1 MRRDAWF
8 VVVACL
14 VVAMV
19 PRAASARTIYFHKA
33 DVSRDTFA
41 TDALECESLAAG
53 VQAPSTVQPYTSNA
67 YAAGTAAFL
76 SGFMKSRERR
86 GMIENV
92 LRTCMADRGYRRIEA
107 SQEDDET
114 IGRLS
119 GPARLERLALLASDS
134 EPQGKVLP
142 R

>member
-1 MRRDAWF
+1 MTRDKRLAAA
-8 VVVACL
+8 VAF
-14 VVAMV
+14 AMIIV
-19 PRAASARTIYFHKA
+19 PGAASARSIYFHKT

-41 TDALECESLAAG
+41 ADALECESLAAG
-53 VQAPSTVQPYTSNA
+53 VEAPSAVQPYSSNI

-76 SGFMKSRERR
+76 SGFMKSRARR

-107 SQEDDET
+107 SDEEDKA
-114 IGRLS
+114 ISKVS
-119 GPARLERLALLASDS
+119 GPARLERLAVLAAAS
-134 EPQGKVLP
+134 EHQGKVLP